1 MQPNAAGGPSVSGGT
16 SAGTTASPA
25 ARSASP
31 AGAPASSSSAQLGAQ
46 NRFMTQLQQ
55 NQVLASKLIGT
66 TVVSTSNEAI
76 GDVNDIVIDRDG
88 RALAVVIGVG
98 GFLGIGEKDVAVAMS
113 ELEFA
118 AAPRVARSDSGT
130 GRPAPI
136 STTGGA
142 EKPATEATGSTVDTS
157 GPASRQQDTATNQ
170 ATATTGNTGNSGPNA
185 GSSAAPGTAM
195 SNGASPNRI
204 VLRMT
209 KAELEA
215 APAFRTRSRDADG
228 RATSAPK
235 Q

>member
-1 MQPNAAGGPSVSGGT
+1 
-16 SAGTTASPA
+16 
-25 ARSASP
+25 
-31 AGAPASSSSAQLGAQ
+31 
-46 NRFMTQLQQ
+46 MTQLQQ

-118 AAPRVARSDSGT
+118 AAPRVARSDS
-130 GRPAPI
+130 RPPPV

-170 ATATTGNTGNSGPNA
+170 ATATTGNTGNSGPNV
-185 GSSAAPGTAM
+185 GSSAAPGAAM

-215 APAFRTRSRDADG
+215 APAFRTRSRDGDG
-228 RATSAPK
+228 GGTSAPK